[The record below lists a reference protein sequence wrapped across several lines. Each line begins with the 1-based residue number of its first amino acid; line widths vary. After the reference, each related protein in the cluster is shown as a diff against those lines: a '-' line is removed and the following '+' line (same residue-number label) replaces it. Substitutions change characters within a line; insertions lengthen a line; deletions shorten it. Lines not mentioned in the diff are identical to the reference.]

1 MNPTRFAAGHAAHAD
16 WHVAL
21 ARALDAL
28 LLELRA
34 AGGHDHTRRDGL
46 PEYTLGFCYL
56 SDPFAADADEIVAE
70 LQRRLPGVH
79 WVGTV
84 GIGVAATG
92 AEHFDEPEELQR
104 RIGCFANARVVT
116 VPDCGHNLQ
125 HDQPEAVAA
134 ALEDFLDRETP

>member
-16 WHVAL
+16 WRVAL

-28 LLELRA
+28 LLDLRA
-34 AGGHDHTRRDGL
+34 AGGHEPAGRDAL

-56 SDPFAADADEIVAE
+56 SDRFATAAEEIVVE

-92 AEHFDEPEELQR
+92 VEHFDEPALVLMLAPLPR
-104 RIGCFANARVVT
+104 RAFRVFSGV
-116 VPDCGHNLQ
+116 
-125 HDQPEAVAA
+125 QPLRADA
-134 ALEDFLDRETP
+134 EDFHP